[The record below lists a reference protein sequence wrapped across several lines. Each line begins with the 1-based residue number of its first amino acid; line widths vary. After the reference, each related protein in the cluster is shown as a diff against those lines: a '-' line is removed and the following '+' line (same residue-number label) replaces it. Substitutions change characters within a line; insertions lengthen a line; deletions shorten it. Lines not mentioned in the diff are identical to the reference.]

1 MKTRDILATFNR
13 GLIGRMAVARVD
25 VERVRLQLLQREVHL
40 NRNHLRFQH
49 QCLYQ
54 L

>member
-25 VERVRLQLLQREVHL
+25 VERVRLSAEEQTNTKFPFSQ
-40 NRNHLRFQH
+40 NAQSDDW
-49 QCLYQ
+49 
-54 L
+54 